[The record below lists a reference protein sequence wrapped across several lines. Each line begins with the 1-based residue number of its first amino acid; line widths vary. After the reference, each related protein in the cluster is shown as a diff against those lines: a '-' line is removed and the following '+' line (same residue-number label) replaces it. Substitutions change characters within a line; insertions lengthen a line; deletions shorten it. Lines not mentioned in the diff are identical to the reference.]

1 MMRKQR
7 EKEIQMSIA
16 KTILEQ
22 IKMIDPMA
30 TWAWGAKDMV
40 AMEDGLRFKTT
51 GMVKNKGYVT
61 IKLNGRD
68 LYDIEF
74 GKIRKFEYKVLK
86 REEDVFAEDMV
97 NFIDSMVG

>member
-1 MMRKQR
+1 MRKQR

-16 KTILEQ
+16 KTILDQ
-22 IKMIDPMA
+22 IKTIDPRA

-40 AMEDGLRFKTT
+40 AMENGLRFKTT

-61 IKLNGRD
+61 IKLNGSD

-74 GKIRKFEYKVLK
+74 GKVRKFKYKAMK

-97 NFIDSMVG
+97 NFIDTMVG

>member
-1 MMRKQR
+1 
-7 EKEIQMSIA
+7 MSIA

-22 IKMIDPMA
+22 IKIIDPMA
-30 TWAWGAKDMV
+30 IWAWGAKDMV

-74 GKIRKFEYKVLK
+74 GKIRKFEYKVSK

>member
-1 MMRKQR
+1 MDQLP
-7 EKEIQMSIA
+7 ESNFGDYDIIPPE
-16 KTILEQ
+16 
-22 IKMIDPMA
+22 
-30 TWAWGAKDMV
+30 
-40 AMEDGLRFKTT
+40 EDGLRFKTT

-74 GKIRKFEYKVLK
+74 GKVRKLEYKVLK

>member
-1 MMRKQR
+1 MNV
-7 EKEIQMSIA
+7 ENEIAVTILDQI
-16 KTILEQ
+16 KTI
-22 IKMIDPMA
+22 DPRA

-40 AMEDGLRFKTT
+40 AMENGLRFKTT

-61 IKLNGRD
+61 IKLNGSD

-74 GKIRKFEYKVLK
+74 GKIRNLKYKAMK

-97 NFIDSMVG
+97 NFIDTMVG

>member
-1 MMRKQR
+1 MVEQRYCSLKQIC
-7 EKEIQMSIA
+7 EDPEIRN
-16 KTILEQ
+16 
-22 IKMIDPMA
+22 PMA

-74 GKIRKFEYKVLK
+74 GKSIASKSFWIWYK
-86 REEDVFAEDMV
+86 R
-97 NFIDSMVG
+97 

>member
-1 MMRKQR
+1 
-7 EKEIQMSIA
+7 
-16 KTILEQ
+16 
-22 IKMIDPMA
+22 
-30 TWAWGAKDMV
+30 
-40 AMEDGLRFKTT
+40 
-51 GMVKNKGYVT
+51 VT

-74 GKIRKFEYKVLK
+74 GKIRKFEYKVSK